1 MKSFITLLLLAL
13 TVCNFIKE
21 REVQYL
27 KENAPYEVYDVD
39 ENPFKDWTEDEIR
52 GLFGVV
58 LEDVNE
64 EEKENEVYVPS
75 NDLPES
81 FDGGEQW
88 PNCVQEI
95 RDQQRCGSCWAF
107 SSAVAF
113 AQRIC
118 LSTDGKT
125 KVVLSPQHSVSC
137 DPNNFGCQGGYLDK
151 TWAFYEDPGVCTE
164 SCFPY
169 ESGNGTTTKCSV
181 PPCKDGSEW
190 KTYKAKN
197 SKGFSTVDAIKKE
210 VYEHG
215 YIQTGFTV
223 YSDFM
228 SYKGGIYE
236 HKSGYVMGGHAVVIV
251 GWGVENG
258 VHYWIAQNS
267 WGKSWGENGF
277 FRIKF
282 GQCGFDS
289 RGYAGLYAG
298 N

>member
-13 TVCNFIKE
+13 TVCNFINE

-27 KENAPYEVYDVD
+27 KENAPYEVYDVN

-75 NDLPES
+75 NDLPEA
-81 FDGGEQW
+81 FDGRKEW
-88 PNCVQEI
+88 PECQQEI

-107 SSAVAF
+107 SSATSF

-118 LSTDGKT
+118 KATQGKT
-125 KVVLSPQHSVSC
+125 KVVLSPQHAVSC
-137 DPNNFGCQGGYLDK
+137 DVNNFGCQGGYLDK
-151 TWAFYEDPGVCTE
+151 NWDFIEETGLCLET
-164 SCFPY
+164 CFPY

>member
-1 MKSFITLLLLAL
+1 MKFIALFLIAL
-13 TVCNFIKE
+13 TTCHFINE

-75 NDLPES
+75 NDLPEA
-81 FDGGEQW
+81 FDGRKEW
-88 PNCVQEI
+88 PECQQEI

-107 SSAVAF
+107 SSATSF

-118 LSTDGKT
+118 KATQGKT
-125 KVVLSPQHSVSC
+125 KVVLSAQHAVSC
-137 DPNNFGCQGGYLDK
+137 DVNNFGCQGGYLDK
-151 TWAFYEDPGVCTE
+151 NWDFIEETGLCLET
-164 SCFPY
+164 CFPY

-190 KTYKAKN
+190 KVYKAKN
-197 SKGFSTVDAIKKE
+197 TKDYTNVDAIKKTVME
-210 VYEHG
+210 DG
-215 YIQTGFTV
+215 YIQTGFSV

-236 HKSGYVMGGHAVVIV
+236 HKSGYLMGGHAVVIV

-258 VHYWIAQNS
+258 VGYWIAQNS
-267 WGKSWGENGF
+267 WGPKWGEEGF

-289 RGYAGLYAG
+289 RGISGVYAE
-298 N
+298 

>member
-1 MKSFITLLLLAL
+1 MRSFVTLLLLAL
-13 TVCNFIKE
+13 TSCNFINE

-27 KENAPYEVYDVD
+27 KENAPYEVYDVN

-58 LEDVNE
+58 LEDVDE

-81 FDGGEQW
+81 FDGREQW
-88 PNCVQEI
+88 PNCVQDI

-107 SSAVAF
+107 SSATAF

-118 LSTDGKT
+118 KATEGKT
-125 KVVLSPQHSVSC
+125 KVVLSAQHAVSC

-151 TWAFYEDPGVCTE
+151 NWEFIEDTGLCTE
-164 SCFPY
+164 SCYPY
-169 ESGNGTTTKCSV
+169 ESGNGTTTKCTV

-190 KTYKAKN
+190 KVYKAKN
-197 SKGFSTVDAIKKE
+197 TKDYTNADAIKKA
-210 VYEHG
+210 VYEDG

-228 SYKGGIYE
+228 SYKSGIYE
-236 HKSGYVMGGHAVVIV
+236 HKSGYIMGGHAVVIV

-267 WGKSWGENGF
+267 WGASWGEKGF

-289 RGYAGLYAG
+289 RGIAGLYAQ
-298 N
+298 

>member
-1 MKSFITLLLLAL
+1 MRTFLTLLLVAL
-13 TVCNFIKE
+13 SACNFINE

-27 KENAPYEVYDVD
+27 KENAPYEVYDVN

-75 NDLPES
+75 NDLPET
-81 FDGGEQW
+81 FDGRKQW
-88 PNCVQEI
+88 PNCVQPI
-95 RDQQRCGSCWAF
+95 GDQQRCGSCWAF
-107 SSAVAF
+107 SAATAF
-113 AQRIC
+113 SQRIC
-118 LSTDGKT
+118 KVTEGKT
-125 KVVLSPQHSVSC
+125 KVKLSPQHSVSC
-137 DPNNFGCQGGYLDK
+137 DPNNFGCNGGYLDK
-151 TWAFYEDPGVCTE
+151 TWAFYENPGVVDDD
-164 SCFPY
+164 CFPY
-169 ESGNGTTTKCSV
+169 ESGNGTTTKCIKE
-181 PPCKDGSEW
+181 CRNGAEW

-197 SKGFSTVDAIKKE
+197 SKGLTNIDAIKTDL
-210 VYEHG
+210 VNNG
-215 YIQTGFTV
+215 YVQTGFTV

-258 VHYWIAQNS
+258 VNYWIVQNS
-267 WGKSWGENGF
+267 WGPNWGENGF

-289 RGYAGLYAG
+289 RGYAGVYAQ
-298 N
+298 

>member
-1 MKSFITLLLLAL
+1 MRSFVTLLLLAL
-13 TVCNFIKE
+13 TACNFINE

-75 NDLPES
+75 NDLPEA
-81 FDGGEQW
+81 FDGRKEW
-88 PNCVQEI
+88 PECQQDI

-107 SSAVAF
+107 SSATSF

-118 LSTDGKT
+118 KATEGKT
-125 KVVLSPQHSVSC
+125 KVVLSPQHAVSC
-137 DPNNFGCQGGYLDK
+137 DANNFGCQGGYLDK
-151 TWAFYEDPGVCTE
+151 NWDFIEETGLCLET
-164 SCFPY
+164 CFPY

-190 KTYKAKN
+190 KVYKAKN
-197 SKGFSTVDAIKKE
+197 TKDYTNVDAIKKTVME
-210 VYEHG
+210 DG
-215 YIQTGFTV
+215 YIQTGFSV

-228 SYKGGIYE
+228 SYKSGIYE
-236 HKSGYVMGGHAVVIV
+236 HKSGYLMGGHAVVIV

-258 VHYWIAQNS
+258 VNYWIAQNS
-267 WGKSWGENGF
+267 WGPSWGEKGF

-289 RGYAGLYAG
+289 RGISGVYAE
-298 N
+298 

>member
-1 MKSFITLLLLAL
+1 MRSFVTLLLLAL
-13 TVCNFIKE
+13 TACNFINE

-75 NDLPES
+75 NDLPEA
-81 FDGGEQW
+81 FDGRKEW
-88 PNCVQEI
+88 PECQQEI

-107 SSAVAF
+107 SSATSF

-118 LSTDGKT
+118 KATQGKT
-125 KVVLSPQHSVSC
+125 KVVLSPQHAVSC
-137 DPNNFGCQGGYLDK
+137 DVNNFGCQGGYLDK
-151 TWAFYEDPGVCTE
+151 NWDFIEETGLCLET
-164 SCFPY
+164 CFPY

-190 KTYKAKN
+190 KVYKAKN
-197 SKGFSTVDAIKKE
+197 TKDYTNVDAIKKTVME
-210 VYEHG
+210 DG
-215 YIQTGFTV
+215 YIQTGFSV

-236 HKSGYVMGGHAVVIV
+236 HKSGYLMGGHAVVIV

-258 VHYWIAQNS
+258 VGYWIAQIS
-267 WGKSWGENGF
+267 WGPKWGEEGF

-289 RGYAGLYAG
+289 RGISGVYAE
-298 N
+298 

>member
-1 MKSFITLLLLAL
+1 MRKFISLFLIAL
-13 TVCNFIKE
+13 STSAFLNE

-27 KENAPYEVYDVD
+27 KENAPYEVYDVN
-39 ENPFKDWTEDEIR
+39 ENPFRDWSEDEIR

-75 NDLPES
+75 NDLPET
-81 FDGGEQW
+81 FDGREQW
-88 PNCVQEI
+88 PNCVQAV

-107 SSAVAF
+107 SAAVAF
-113 AQRIC
+113 SQRIC
-118 LSTDGKT
+118 KITDGKT
-125 KVVLSPQHSVSC
+125 KVTLSPQHSVSC
-137 DPNNFGCQGGYLDK
+137 DPNNFGCNGGYLDK
-151 TWAFYEDPGVCTE
+151 TWAFYENPGVVDDD
-164 SCFPY
+164 CFPY
-169 ESGNGTTTKCSV
+169 ESGNGTTTKCISE
-181 PPCKDGSEW
+181 CRNGAEW

-197 SKGFSTVDAIKKE
+197 SKALSNIDAIKKDLVE
-210 VYEHG
+210 NG
-215 YIQTGFTV
+215 YVQTGFTV

-258 VHYWIAQNS
+258 VNYWIVQNS
-267 WGKSWGENGF
+267 WGDKWGENGF

-289 RGYAGLYAG
+289 RGYAGVYAH
-298 N
+298 

>member
-1 MKSFITLLLLAL
+1 MRSFITLLLLAL
-13 TVCNFIKE
+13 TTCNFINE

-27 KENAPYEVYDVD
+27 KENAPYEVYDVN
-39 ENPFKDWTEDEIR
+39 ENPFKDWSEDEIR

-58 LEDVNE
+58 LNDVNE
-64 EEKENEVYVPS
+64 EEKEKEVYVPS

-81 FDGGEQW
+81 FDGREQW
-88 PNCVQEI
+88 PNCVQDI

-107 SSAVAF
+107 SAATAF

-118 LSTDGKT
+118 KATEAKT
-125 KVVLSPQHSVSC
+125 KVDLSPQHLVSC

-151 TWAFYEDPGVCTE
+151 TWKFFENPGVCVQG
-164 SCFPY
+164 CFPY

-197 SKGFSTVDAIKKE
+197 TKDLSTIDAIKKDL
-210 VYEHG
+210 YENG
-215 YIQTGFTV
+215 YVQTGFTV

-228 SYKGGIYE
+228 NYKGGIYE

-258 VHYWIAQNS
+258 VNFWYAQNS
-267 WGKSWGENGF
+267 WGANWGEKGF

-289 RGYAGLYAG
+289 RGIAGVYAE
-298 N
+298 